1 MFKRNLTLDLKKN
14 DGSAMALMGFRIN
27 MIQIKKKRNK
37 KQFKEFNDLK
47 TSGQP

>member
-27 MIQIKKKRNK
+27 MIQIKKKK
-37 KQFKEFNDLK
+37 KQE
-47 TSGQP
+47 TI